1 MGKGYKAPR
10 SLRLAGMGAAA
21 IMGMAGQAAAQ
32 TADGAAASDEFLLA
46 QATTVDQLTVEA
58 KRKNEHPYAD
68 PEAPYKT
75 DRSASNKLTEELLD
89 VSKSVTVLSA
99 EAIKDTGANTFRDL
113 MRVQPGVT
121 LGTGEGGNAF
131 GDRLF
136 IRGFD
141 ARNDVYI
148 DGLRDP
154 GVGARE
160 TFAIEQVEIM
170 KGPSSAFGGRGTVRL
185 ALAARAAGRQH
196 GYDDEK
202 EDGDSRRGHRG
213 AGGKADRE
221 HGNRACRQHPAML
234 CQPPSDEAQEPAR
247 LLFPSGIG
255 HRLPIGARRP
265 KLRSGPSRRLPIA

>member
-1 MGKGYKAPR
+1 MSKGYKAPR

-21 IMGMAGQAAAQ
+21 LVGMAGQASAQ
-32 TADGAAASDEFLLA
+32 TAEATADEMLLA
-46 QATTVDQLTVEA
+46 EATTVDQLTVEA
-58 KRKNEHPYAD
+58 QRRNEHPYAD
-68 PEAPYKT
+68 PVAPYKT

-89 VSKSVTVLSA
+89 VSKSVTVLSS
-99 EAIKDTGANTFRDL
+99 EVIKDTGASTFRDL

-160 TFAIEQVEIM
+160 TFAIEQI
-170 KGPSSAFGGRGTVRL
+170 
-185 ALAARAAGRQH
+185 
-196 GYDDEK
+196 
-202 EDGDSRRGHRG
+202 
-213 AGGKADRE
+213 
-221 HGNRACRQHPAML
+221 
-234 CQPPSDEAQEPAR
+234 
-247 LLFPSGIG
+247 
-255 HRLPIGARRP
+255 
-265 KLRSGPSRRLPIA
+265 